1 MIKSKPSPDPEV
13 IGKEK
18 PRVEYDQIVSSFIM
32 HPAEWN
38 VNKCDRKTQKD
49 IAESIQEYG
58 LLEQLV
64 IEPHPAITGEYRI
77 LGGNHRWLEIQGD
90 IRCNII
96 YGLTEAQAKKLSLS
110 LNIHGKPDPELL
122 VGMLSE
128 FYEAEGAEMAAIGI
142 PYTPEEIENLIN
154 NPPPLP
160 PQEEETW
167 KKLVLDVP
175 DGIYQI
181 LMQAV
186 EKTGIQDG
194 KLPKRIVKALEL
206 VCVHY
211 IYDDNAPTIE
221 TP

>member
-1 MIKSKPSPDPEV
+1 
-13 IGKEK
+13 
-18 PRVEYDQIVSSFIM
+18 M

-38 VNKCDRKTQKD
+38 VNKCDRKTQKQISD
-49 IAESIQEYG
+49 SIAQYG

-64 IEPHPAITGEYRI
+64 IEPHPTIAGEYRI

-122 VGMLSE
+122 VKMLGE
-128 FYEAEGAEMAAIGI
+128 FYQSEGAEAAAIGI

-160 PQEEETW
+160 PLEDEQW
-167 KKLVLDVP
+167 KKLVLDLPQSV
-175 DGIYQI
+175 YEI
-181 LMQAV
+181 LIEAV
-186 EKTGIQDG
+186 EKTGIQDQ
-194 KLPKRIVKALEL
+194 KLPKRIAKALEL
-206 VCVHY
+206 ICVEY
-211 IYDDNAPTIE
+211 LNDPNATTIDS
-221 TP
+221 

>member
-1 MIKSKPSPDPEV
+1 MIVESKKIGIPLNPEV
-13 IGKEK
+13 TSRLQ
-18 PRVEYDQIVSSFIM
+18 PRVEYDQIVSSYIM

-49 IAESIQEYG
+49 IAESMQEYG

-64 IEPHPAITGEYRI
+64 IEPHPIIAGEYRI
-77 LGGNHRWLEIQGD
+77 LGGNHRWLELQGD

-122 VGMLSE
+122 LGMLTD
-128 FYEAEGAEMAAIGI
+128 FYETEGAEAAAIGI
-142 PYTPEEIENLIN
+142 PYTPEDIENMIN
-154 NPPPLP
+154 NPPAMPLN
-160 PQEEETW
+160 EESW
-167 KKLVLDVP
+167 KKITLDIP

-186 EKTGIQDG
+186 EKTGIEDA
-194 KLPKRIVKALEL
+194 KPSKRIVKALEL
-206 VCVHY
+206 ICADFLSGNW
-211 IYDDNAPTIE
+211 I
-221 TP
+221 